1 MNGRN
6 GTTSFLPLDS
16 KIGGQGR
23 NDRPSV
29 GQFLAREQTNYIY
42 KKIETGE
49 MINTNT
55 IEQEME
61 QEEQLS
67 KIDNR
72 SGETNPYHESLV
84 NNADKVELLMTQ
96 MEQWSI

>member
-16 KIGGQGR
+16 KIGAQGR
-23 NDRPSV
+23 NDRLV
-29 GQFLAREQTNYIY
+29 EQFLTREQTNYIY

-49 MINTNT
+49 LINMDT

-67 KIDNR
+67 KIDNT
-72 SGETNPYHESLV
+72 SGETNPYHELIV
-84 NNADKVELLMTQ
+84 KQ
-96 MEQWSI
+96 

>member
-6 GTTSFLPLDS
+6 GTTSFLPLGS
-16 KIGGQGR
+16 KICGQGR

-29 GQFLAREQTNYIY
+29 GQFLTRKQTNYTY

-49 MINTNT
+49 LINMDT

-61 QEEQLS
+61 Q
-67 KIDNR
+67 
-72 SGETNPYHESLV
+72 GEL
-84 NNADKVELLMTQ
+84 Q
-96 MEQWSI
+96 QIR